1 MKDTPE
7 WNRAIHKAKER
18 DSDFLA
24 EYVESRA
31 IPWQFE
37 FQNVKYRKTCSM
49 DTVLMTLF
57 LLRQRKMITEKA
69 IKMASSPTESILQ
82 LIEKDC
88 MRKQDIPTWNAFS
101 HTERPDFK
109 QQPRRETAPSTV
121 HHQLWIWHLIVH
133 CSFSMKRSQERSVQN
148 ANVQVVYRQERVN
161 VNWVP

>member
-57 LLRQRKMITEKA
+57 LLCQRKMITEKA
-69 IKMASSPTESILQ
+69 IKMA
-82 LIEKDC
+82 
-88 MRKQDIPTWNAFS
+88 
-101 HTERPDFK
+101 
-109 QQPRRETAPSTV
+109 
-121 HHQLWIWHLIVH
+121 
-133 CSFSMKRSQERSVQN
+133 
-148 ANVQVVYRQERVN
+148 
-161 VNWVP
+161 